1 MKKMYDEIKKEIQN
15 DPEGRGYKDK
25 TDAQIKDLLNEPY
38 TTDRVVQDFHPAR
51 IHEILTGI
59 ANTPNVIE
67 DIDIITA
74 KKVILPAEVK

>member
-51 IHEILTGI
+51 IHEILIGV
-59 ANTPNVIE
+59 AETPNIVAVT
-67 DIDIITA
+67 DVTTA

>member
-38 TTDRVVQDFHPAR
+38 PTDRVVQDFHPAR
-51 IHEILTGI
+51 IHEILIGV
-59 ANTPNVIE
+59 AETPNIVAVT
-67 DIDIITA
+67 DVTTA